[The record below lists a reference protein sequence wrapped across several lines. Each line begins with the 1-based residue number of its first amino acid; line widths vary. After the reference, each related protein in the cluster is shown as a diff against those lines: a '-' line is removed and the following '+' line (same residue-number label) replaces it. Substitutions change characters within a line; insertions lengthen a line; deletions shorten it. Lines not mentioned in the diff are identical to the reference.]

1 MGDHSNVVFCFIYTS
16 LVVNQGQRLVQFM
29 HNENPYTSVLMV
41 INFFSTLFRTH
52 QKNTDITVIRQ
63 GNGHLIL
70 HIGHLG

>member
-1 MGDHSNVVFCFIYTS
+1 
-16 LVVNQGQRLVQFM
+16 M

-41 INFFSTLFRTH
+41 INFFSALFRTH

-70 HIGHLG
+70 HIGHLGLQ